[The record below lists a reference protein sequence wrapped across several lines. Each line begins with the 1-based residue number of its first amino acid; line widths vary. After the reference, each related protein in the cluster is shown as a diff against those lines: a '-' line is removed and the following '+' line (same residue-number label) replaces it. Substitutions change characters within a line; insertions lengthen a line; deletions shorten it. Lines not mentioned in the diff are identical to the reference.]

1 MPYCIHHFHPSGYSF
16 ANLKAALPRGL
27 SFHCLLLKIELV
39 FENSATE
46 NFEMINGSWTAS
58 LLGQC
63 FHPAVS
69 VYKEVRMRSD
79 FTEVTPGM
87 VPVCLDCSCPGHG
100 VGGCQAKQAA
110 QPRVYYSTF
119 AEYSLSSLVT

>member
-1 MPYCIHHFHPSGYSF
+1 MPYCIHHFHPPRHSF
-16 ANLKAALPRGL
+16 ASLRAALPRGL
-27 SFHCLLLKIELV
+27 SFHCLPLKIELV
-39 FENSATE
+39 FEKSVIG

-63 FHPAVS
+63 FHLAMFVH
-69 VYKEVRMRSD
+69 KEVGMYSD
-79 FTEVTPGM
+79 FTEVTPVM
-87 VPVCLDCSCPGHG
+87 VPVCSDCSCPGHG